1 LPVYVDRINNR
12 LLADPQNGGPWFVVS
27 VSGGGSVPAGSLTD
41 PGILQLEDSTNST
54 STSKA
59 ATPNSVRQAF
69 SLADTANSVAQGASA
84 NATTALNNSQAAVST
99 ANSVSG
105 TANTALST
113 ANAAVATAN
122 AATATANSAASAVSG
137 KLDLTGGT
145 ITGDVIFSN
154 TGRIGF
160 EGSTDDVFETYLAV
174 VNPTAD
180 RTITLPNATGTVALL
195 ETANTWSSA
204 QVFQGTISF
213 PSASCSN
220 QLYIDHSGSIAF
232 EGSSADDFETFLYA
246 TNPTADRSIYL
257 PNASGTI
264 ALSEG
269 LATVATTGAYG
280 DLSGR
285 PTLGTSA
292 ALNVAAAG
300 NAAAGEVVKGNDTRL
315 TTNISYTAST
325 RALASSTGTGATL
338 PLVAD
343 AAAGLAP
350 ASGGGTSNY
359 LRADGSWAVPPGA
372 ALTDGDRG
380 DITVSGGGTTWTI
393 DNGVVSYAKM
403 QAVSTGNR
411 LLGKAG
417 ATPGPVEEIA
427 CSQAGR
433 DLIAASDPAS
443 QRTVLGLGALAQQD
457 TLGSI
462 SSTGTIGV
470 TASRPLITTTGG
482 AITTGTF
489 GSSATTFCEG
499 NDSRLSDT
507 RLTPNALT
515 LASNGTGSAP
525 GSTFN
530 GSAARTIS
538 YNSVGAAAET
548 HTHGNISS
556 GGAIGATSGLPV
568 ITGTNGIL
576 QTGTFGSTIG
586 TFCQGN
592 DARLSDTR
600 NTSNALTFDGSGTG
614 AAAGS
619 TFNGS
624 AARTISFN
632 TIGAAASGH
641 THGQITNAG
650 AIGTTSGLPIITGAG
665 GVLQAGS
672 FGTGAT
678 DFCAGNDSRLSNAR
692 TTVNALTFSNTGSGD
707 ASGTTFNGS
716 SSRTLSYNSIGA
728 APLASPSFT
737 GNVGIGATLE
747 TGSQI
752 STGSAQVRVGG
763 LRTGTG
769 ESLVDFYHAAGQIGA
784 RIVRYGGTD
793 SNFEFQN
800 NGTGSV
806 AFTLAGTPRLVL
818 ESERLGFMT
827 GGGTS
832 AGIRAYWAGLIRGA
846 ASSIYHYVDGQVE
859 NTVTGQA
866 NVFRSAVT
874 TANSAGAFTLPT
886 LRHFDALGSVAR
898 GTNTTIT
905 TQVGFRASGD
915 LTSAGTNYGFLSS
928 IGSGTGRF
936 NFYAD
941 GDAANY
947 FAGTIASLGSYT
959 ATTAAAVNMTIDS
972 AGDIRRST
980 SSIRYK
986 KDVEDLGSQYADN
999 VVFGARPVWYRS
1011 TCEADNPAWGFY
1023 GLIAEELADI
1033 DPRLVHWGRPSKRIL
1048 LQEKSEAILD
1058 DDGNVLEPAC
1068 EEQWVDAED
1077 TDAPLRPE
1085 GVAYDRLTVMLID
1098 VVQRQQAAIEALQLS
1113 VQAMGAG
1120 VSGAGN

>member
-1 LPVYVDRINNR
+1 MSTNKDPRRLPVYIDRVNNR
-12 LLADPQNGGPWFVVS
+12 LLADPQTGGPWFVVGI
-27 VSGGGSVPAGSLTD
+27 SGGGSVGPGSLVEA
-41 PGILQLEDSTNST
+41 GILQLEDSTSST

-69 SLADTANSVAQGASA
+69 SLADIANSAAQGAAA
-84 NATTALNNSQAAVST
+84 NATTALSNSQAAVST
-99 ANSVSG
+99 ANAVSG

-122 AATATANSAASAVSG
+122 AAAATANSATSAVSG

-145 ITGDVIFSN
+145 ITGDVIFSH

-204 QVFQGTISF
+204 QVFQGIISF
-213 PSASCSN
+213 SSASCAN

-292 ALNVAAAG
+292 SLNVAAAG

-315 TTNISYTAST
+315 TTNISYTANT

-380 DITVSGGGTTWTI
+380 DITVSSSGTTWTI

-403 QAVSTGNR
+403 QTVSTGNR

-417 ATPGPVEEIA
+417 ATPGPVEEIP

-433 DLIAASDPAS
+433 DIIGASDPAT
-443 QRTVLGLGALAQQD
+443 QRTFLGLGSLAQLD
-457 TLGSI
+457 ALGNI
-462 SSTGTIGV
+462 SSTGTIG
-470 TASRPLITTTGG
+470 ALAGRPIITTTGG
-482 AITTGTF
+482 VLTAGIF
-489 GSSATTFCEG
+489 GSSASTFCEG
-499 NDSRLSDT
+499 NDARLSDT

-530 GSAARTIS
+530 GSSSRTIS

-556 GGAIGATSGLPV
+556 SGAIGTTSGLPIV
-568 ITGTNGIL
+568 TGTNGIL
-576 QTGTFGSTIG
+576 QVGAFGSTIG

-600 NTSNALTFDGSGTG
+600 NTPNALTFDNSGTG
-614 AAAGS
+614 AASGS

-650 AIGTTSGLPIITGAG
+650 AIGTTSGKPIITGAG
-665 GVLQAGS
+665 GVLAAGS
-672 FGTGAT
+672 FGTSAT
-678 DFCAGNDSRLSNAR
+678 TFCEGNDSRLSNTR
-692 TTVNALTFSNTGSGD
+692 NTTNSITLSNAGNGAG
-707 ASGTTFNGS
+707 SGTTFNGS
-716 SSRTLSYNSIGA
+716 TGVTISYNSIGA
-728 APLASPSFT
+728 QAALGFTPIQQGGGTGQFPNKLYIGWDNSSRLRLQIDVTNYGGTWPIDVSGNAATVTNGVYTTGNQTIAGNKTFT
-737 GNVGIGATLE
+737 GNTVISQANLSIKGTDGVLE
-747 TGSQI
+747 LEDTNGTTDNKRWTFRTPPGELVFQAI
-752 STGSAQVRVGG
+752 TDAGVGG
-763 LRTGTG
+763 GNLFKMTRSAEQIQAFIGSSAGFSWLTADN
-769 ESLVDFYHAAGQIGA
+769 SLA
-784 RIVRYGGTD
+784 RL
-793 SNFEFQN
+793 
-800 NGTGSV
+800 
-806 AFTLAGTPRLVL
+806 TLA
-818 ESERLGFMT
+818 S
-827 GGGTS
+827 S
-832 AGIRAYWAGLIRGA
+832 A
-846 ASSIYHYVDGQVE
+846 
-859 NTVTGQA
+859 
-866 NVFRSAVT
+866 
-874 TANSAGAFTLPT
+874 
-886 LRHFDALGSVAR
+886 
-898 GTNTTIT
+898 
-905 TQVGFRASGD
+905 
-915 LTSAGTNYGFLSS
+915 
-928 IGSGTGRF
+928 GSGTATHADFVRSSTTVGSITTTTTATAYNTSSDYRLKENIRPLEGSVTRLKQLKPSNF
-936 NFYAD
+936 NFIAEPDQLVD
-941 GDAANY
+941 GFLAHELQEVVPAAVAGDKDAVDND
-947 FAGTIASLGSYT
+947 GTPIYQGVDLSKIVPLL
-959 ATTAAAVNMTIDS
+959 TAA
-972 AGDIRRST
+972 
-980 SSIRYK
+980 
-986 KDVEDLGSQYADN
+986 
-999 VVFGARPVWYRS
+999 
-1011 TCEADNPAWGFY
+1011 
-1023 GLIAEELADI
+1023 
-1033 DPRLVHWGRPSKRIL
+1033 
-1048 LQEKSEAILD
+1048 LQE
-1058 DDGNVLEPAC
+1058 VT
-1068 EEQWVDAED
+1068 Q
-1077 TDAPLRPE
+1077 
-1085 GVAYDRLTVMLID
+1085 RL
-1098 VVQRQQAAIEALQLS
+1098 EALEAA
-1113 VQAMGAG
+1113 VQAGSPG
-1120 VSGAGN
+1120 

>member
-1 LPVYVDRINNR
+1 MPVYVDRVNNR

-69 SLADTANSVAQGASA
+69 SLADTANSAAQGAAA

-180 RTITLPNATGTVALL
+180 RTITLPDATGTVALL

-213 PSASCSN
+213 PSASCAN

-417 ATPGPVEEIA
+417 ATPGPVEEIP

-433 DLIAASDPAS
+433 DIIGASDPAT
-443 QRTVLGLGALAQQD
+443 QRTFLGLGSLAQLD
-457 TLGSI
+457 ALGNI
-462 SSTGTIGV
+462 SSTGTIGTV
-470 TASRPLITTTGG
+470 AGRPIITTTGG
-482 AITTGTF
+482 VLTAGTF
-489 GSSATTFCEG
+489 GSSAGTFCEG
-499 NDSRLSDT
+499 NDARLSDT

-515 LASNGTGSAP
+515 LVSNGTGSAP

-530 GSAARTIS
+530 GSSSRTIS

-556 GGAIGATSGLPV
+556 GGAIG
-568 ITGTNGIL
+568 
-576 QTGTFGSTIG
+576 
-586 TFCQGN
+586 
-592 DARLSDTR
+592 
-600 NTSNALTFDGSGTG
+600 
-614 AAAGS
+614 
-619 TFNGS
+619 
-624 AARTISFN
+624 
-632 TIGAAASGH
+632 
-641 THGQITNAG
+641 
-650 AIGTTSGLPIITGAG
+650 TTSGLPIVTGLN
-665 GVLQAGS
+665 GVLTVSA
-672 FGTGAT
+672 FGTTSGT
-678 DFCAGNDSRLSNAR
+678 FCEGSDSRLSNSR
-692 TTVNALTFSNTGSGD
+692 TTPNALTLSSAGNGATSGS
-707 ASGTTFNGS
+707 TFNGG
-716 SSRTLSYNSIGA
+716 TAITISYNSIGA
-728 APLASPSFT
+728 PST
-737 GNVGIGATLE
+737 GGAGATGTWGINIAGNASSVTNGVYTSGNQSISGVKTFTNQVQLGDGSNAVPAIAFSASSGN
-747 TGSQI
+747 TGLYRNS
-752 STGSAQVRVGG
+752 STGALVFTYLSN
-763 LRTGTG
+763 LRATFGNGEHFFSNNASINAGVSVQNAGVINIGNTNQGTG
-769 ESLVDFYHAAGQIGA
+769 WGFVNFYRSNIVIGSINQNGTTGVAYNVASDYRLKENVAPVHNAIERLKQVKARTFNFIAEPERVVEGFVAHELQDVVPQAVSGTKDAVEIIGDVTNESGHVIATDVPEPDTLENGCTWTATGERPVYQGVDHSKLVPLLTAALQEAVARIEQLESLV
-784 RIVRYGGTD
+784 
-793 SNFEFQN
+793 
-800 NGTGSV
+800 
-806 AFTLAGTPRLVL
+806 
-818 ESERLGFMT
+818 
-827 GGGTS
+827 S
-832 AGIRAYWAGLIRGA
+832 A
-846 ASSIYHYVDGQVE
+846 
-859 NTVTGQA
+859 
-866 NVFRSAVT
+866 
-874 TANSAGAFTLPT
+874 
-886 LRHFDALGSVAR
+886 
-898 GTNTTIT
+898 
-905 TQVGFRASGD
+905 
-915 LTSAGTNYGFLSS
+915 
-928 IGSGTGRF
+928 
-936 NFYAD
+936 
-941 GDAANY
+941 
-947 FAGTIASLGSYT
+947 
-959 ATTAAAVNMTIDS
+959 
-972 AGDIRRST
+972 
-980 SSIRYK
+980 
-986 KDVEDLGSQYADN
+986 
-999 VVFGARPVWYRS
+999 
-1011 TCEADNPAWGFY
+1011 
-1023 GLIAEELADI
+1023 
-1033 DPRLVHWGRPSKRIL
+1033 
-1048 LQEKSEAILD
+1048 
-1058 DDGNVLEPAC
+1058 
-1068 EEQWVDAED
+1068 
-1077 TDAPLRPE
+1077 
-1085 GVAYDRLTVMLID
+1085 
-1098 VVQRQQAAIEALQLS
+1098 
-1113 VQAMGAG
+1113 
-1120 VSGAGN
+1120 

>member
-1 LPVYVDRINNR
+1 MPVYVDRVNNR

-69 SLADTANSVAQGASA
+69 SLADTANSAAQGAAA

-213 PSASCSN
+213 PSASCAN
-220 QLYIDHSGSIAF
+220 QLYIDHGGSIAF
-232 EGSSADDFETFLYA
+232 EGSSADDFETILYA

-315 TTNISYTAST
+315 ATNISYTAST

-393 DNGVVSYAKM
+393 DNGVVSYSKM

-417 ATPGPVEEIA
+417 ATPGPVEEIP

-433 DLIAASDPAS
+433 DIIGASDPAT
-443 QRTVLGLGALAQQD
+443 QRTFLGLGSLAQLD
-457 TLGSI
+457 ALGNI
-462 SSTGTIGV
+462 SSTGTIG
-470 TASRPLITTTGG
+470 TLAGRPIITTTGG
-482 AITTGTF
+482 ALTAGTF
-489 GSSATTFCEG
+489 GSSAGTFCEG
-499 NDSRLSDT
+499 NDARLSDT

-530 GSAARTIS
+530 GSSSRTIS

-556 GGAIGATSGLPV
+556 GGAIG
-568 ITGTNGIL
+568 
-576 QTGTFGSTIG
+576 
-586 TFCQGN
+586 
-592 DARLSDTR
+592 
-600 NTSNALTFDGSGTG
+600 
-614 AAAGS
+614 
-619 TFNGS
+619 
-624 AARTISFN
+624 
-632 TIGAAASGH
+632 
-641 THGQITNAG
+641 
-650 AIGTTSGLPIITGAG
+650 TTSGLPIVTGLN
-665 GVLQAGS
+665 GVLTVSA
-672 FGTGAT
+672 FGTTSGT
-678 DFCAGNDSRLSNAR
+678 FCEGSDSRLSNSR
-692 TTVNALTFSNTGSGD
+692 TTPNALTLSSAGNGATSGSTFDG
-707 ASGTTFNGS
+707 GTA
-716 SSRTLSYNSIGA
+716 RTISYNSIGA
-728 APLASPSFT
+728 PST
-737 GNVGIGATLE
+737 GGAGATG
-747 TGSQI
+747 TWGINISGNASSVTDGVYTSGNQSVDGYKTFVKQI
-752 STGSAQVRVGG
+752 RATNGTAAEPAYGFSTN
-763 LRTGTG
+763 TGTG
-769 ESLVDFYHAAGQIGA
+769 FYWESGNVVNLSISGQRRFTFHDGSATISANASVNAGVLLERVGSVTIGNTAQSTGWNFIQFRRSNSVLGSIFQDGTTGVGLSTASDYRLKENIIPLPGATEKIKAIQPRQFNFRADPNRILGGFIAHELQAVIPAAVYGEKDEMEAIGNLVDAG
-784 RIVRYGGTD
+784 
-793 SNFEFQN
+793 
-800 NGTGSV
+800 
-806 AFTLAGTPRLVL
+806 
-818 ESERLGFMT
+818 
-827 GGGTS
+827 
-832 AGIRAYWAGLIRGA
+832 
-846 ASSIYHYVDGQVE
+846 
-859 NTVTGQA
+859 
-866 NVFRSAVT
+866 
-874 TANSAGAFTLPT
+874 
-886 LRHFDALGSVAR
+886 
-898 GTNTTIT
+898 
-905 TQVGFRASGD
+905 
-915 LTSAGTNYGFLSS
+915 
-928 IGSGTGRF
+928 
-936 NFYAD
+936 
-941 GDAANY
+941 
-947 FAGTIASLGSYT
+947 
-959 ATTAAAVNMTIDS
+959 
-972 AGDIRRST
+972 
-980 SSIRYK
+980 
-986 KDVEDLGSQYADN
+986 
-999 VVFGARPVWYRS
+999 
-1011 TCEADNPAWGFY
+1011 
-1023 GLIAEELADI
+1023 
-1033 DPRLVHWGRPSKRIL
+1033 
-1048 LQEKSEAILD
+1048 
-1058 DDGNVLEPAC
+1058 GNVLEQGVPEPA
-1068 EEQWVDAED
+1068 ETRDGQTWQRTGETPRYQSVDQ
-1077 TDAPLRPE
+1077 TKLIPWL
-1085 GVAYDRLTVMLID
+1085 VAAL
-1098 VVQRQQAAIEALQLS
+1098 QEALERIEQLEAS
-1113 VQAMGAG
+1113 AETA
-1120 VSGAGN
+1120 